1 MCSNIYQRQL
11 LQCSEISKILQTHY
25 NMNIFLLETL
35 NKGFHQK
42 RGAHTSQGS
51 IHNALPA
58 ALCPPVPALSLCITL
73 KGFISEKKV

>member
-1 MCSNIYQRQL
+1 
-11 LQCSEISKILQTHY
+11 
-25 NMNIFLLETL
+25 MNILLLDTL

-42 RGAHTSQGS
+42 RGAHTRQGS